1 MSVTLSNRTA
11 PMLET
16 MNGTDYMSIDEAAH
30 FDQRPFR
37 ALLIRKY
44 VAYKPGRGFHLT
56 QAGRDAR
63 RTFYETDIARKD
75 PTMPLT
81 AYFDPAAYG
90 LKPRR
95 KSTKPPNNVREI
107 KSA

>member
-16 MNGTDYMSIDEAAH
+16 MNGTDFMSIDEAQH

-44 VAYKPGRGFHLT
+44 VAYKPGKGFHLT
-56 QAGRDAR
+56 EAGRAAR
-63 RTFYETDIARKD
+63 KTFYETDIVRKD

-90 LKPRR
+90 LKPRPKE
-95 KSTKPPNNVREI
+95 KSKPNNVREI

>member
-1 MSVTLSNRTA
+1 MSVILSNRTA

-16 MNGTDYMSIDEAAH
+16 MHGTDYMSIEEAQH

-37 ALLIRKY
+37 AMLRRKY

-63 RTFYETDIARKD
+63 RVFYETDIVRKD

-81 AYFDPAAYG
+81 AYFDPSQYG
-90 LKPRR
+90 LKPRQKATR
-95 KSTKPPNNVREI
+95 KAAVVEI